1 MFPLPDSSGNVSPQ
15 MKPVRH
21 LAWVACGYIM
31 WQNSTEDTWYKMAQI
46 QTVKQVVRHLSLSP
60 HSILLP
66 YRWHFC
72 KLLFVIF
79 QAGQS
84 LRYL

>member
-46 QTVKQVVRHLSLSP
+46 QTVKQVVRHLSLS
-60 HSILLP
+60 LP
-66 YRWHFC
+66 TVYYYHTDGVFASYC
-72 KLLFVIF
+72 
-79 QAGQS
+79 S
-84 LRYL
+84 